1 MAIDPGDTYLV
12 ADEVVVALESVGID
26 YYIGGSFA
34 SIVYGEARLTQD
46 IDFIARMASSAVP
59 ALVRALGDS
68 YYADADMIREAI
80 EEASSCN
87 VIQMEVGIKADV
99 MFPRDD
105 AFTRSKFARKLRKPL
120 SGLEGAR
127 TAWFCTAEDIVL
139 QKLRWYRMG
148 GEVSDRQWRD
158 IMGVLIYQAG
168 HLDEAYLDQWAAQ
181 IGVSDLLQKVR
192 EDSERPWNPR

>member
-12 ADEVVVALESVGID
+12 ANEVVVALESLDID

-46 IDFIARMASSAVP
+46 IDFIARMHAATVP
-59 ALVRALGDS
+59 ALVRALGDNF
-68 YYADADMIREAI
+68 YADEEMIREAI
-80 EEASSCN
+80 REESSCN
-87 VIQMEVGIKADV
+87 VIQIEVGIKADV

-105 AFTRSKFARKLRKPL
+105 AFTRSKFARKVRKPL
-120 SGLEGAR
+120 SGSEGAR

-168 HLDEAYLDQWAAQ
+168 HIDEAYLDHWASQ
-181 IGVSDLLQKVR
+181 IGVSDLLQRVR
-192 EDSERPWNPR
+192 